1 MGSYVMYH
9 CHTEDSLL
17 DSCTRYQDYVDLAVR
32 DGMKALS
39 ISEHGKPLQWTE
51 KWNACTKAGIKY
63 IHSVEIYLTES
74 LKERVRDNYHTVLMA
89 RNMDGLR
96 ELNALVSRS
105 CDEDHFYYT
114 NRISFEEFLGIS
126 ENIISS
132 SACLASPLN
141 RLPDSH
147 PMYER
152 LAMKYDFL
160 EVQPHDHPDQ
170 IAYNKRLYVLSKKI
184 GKPLIAGTDTHS
196 SSPYKAECRKVLLEA
211 KHKSY
216 GDEDAFDLTYK
227 TYDQLVGAFEKQ
239 GALPA
244 DVYLEAIEN
253 TNRLADMT
261 EEIVLDTS
269 IKYPILYGSRE
280 ADSQKFLETIDRKL
294 EEKLSTG
301 VIPKSQEPAFREAI
315 KEEVRVFQK
324 LQMDGFML
332 SMSELIS
339 WCKEQEMAIGTARG
353 SVGGSR
359 VAYVTDIIDLN
370 PETWHT
376 VFSRFCNE
384 DRKEIG
390 DIDID
395 CVESDRPT
403 IFKYIVGR
411 FGRDKT
417 ARVASFGTLQNKGV
431 IDEVGRVLAQRWSKL
446 HPNEINNPWSLPNIA
461 RIKSEISSSDEASKK
476 ENKPIWEYED
486 FRKAEK
492 KYPELFYYF
501 RGLVGTKVS
510 QSVHPAGMVI
520 SPITLGDNYGT
531 FDKDGETCLM
541 LDMENIHDFT
551 GLAKYDFLILKT
563 VQVIR
568 DTCKYLGRP
577 YPKSHEID
585 WDDPEVWDDMVKS
598 PAGLFQFESKFAF
611 DSLKKFKPHSLF
623 DMSIVTAC
631 IRPSGQSY
639 RDELLSRKVHKNPSE
654 IIDELLSDNLGYL
667 IYQEDTIKF
676 LQQICGLSGSEAD
689 NIRRAIGRK
698 QKDRLDKAM
707 PSILEGYCTKSPGSR
722 EKAEEEAKEF
732 LQIIEDSASYQ
743 FGYNHSIAYCML
755 GYLCAYFRHYHPL
768 EFIASFLNNAAN
780 EDDIRNGTAYAN
792 KVGIKITMPKW
803 GLSKGEYFFNTE
815 ERIIAKGLS
824 SVKYMSAGVA
834 EELFNLSRSRLY
846 SHFVDVLLDLQK
858 TSVDTRQLDIL
869 IKIDFFSAFGNQR
882 ELLRISDIFFETF
895 KKGQAK
901 QIQKA
906 KIDGSPLGKIVEK
919 YAVGVTKSGVS
930 SKSYTILDMHSIL
943 VEAEDAILGLGM
955 DDLGDILKVKNFA
968 DVMGYAGYVSGKEED
983 RRKLYVMDVYPLV
996 RKRDGKQFGYSVI
1009 TKSIGSGIESRFTV
1023 HNKVYNSLPINK
1035 GDIIYC
1041 TSFEKDGQYFRLTG
1055 YSRVV

>member
-1 MGSYVMYH
+1 
-9 CHTEDSLL
+9 
-17 DSCTRYQDYVDLAVR
+17 
-32 DGMKALS
+32 
-39 ISEHGKPLQWTE
+39 
-51 KWNACTKAGIKY
+51 
-63 IHSVEIYLTES
+63 
-74 LKERVRDNYHTVLMA
+74 MA

-105 CDEDHFYYT
+105 CDEKHFYYA
-114 NRISFEEFLGIS
+114 NRISFEEFLEVS
-126 ENIISS
+126 SNIIST

-141 RLPDSH
+141 KLPDSH
-147 PMYER
+147 PMYDR

-160 EVQPHDHPDQ
+160 EIQPHDHPDQ
-170 IAYNKRLYVLSKKI
+170 IAYNKRLYALSKKI

-227 TYDQLVGAFEKQ
+227 TYDQLVAAFEKQ
-239 GALPA
+239 RALPV

-301 VIPKSQEPAFREAI
+301 VIPKSHELAFREAI

-339 WCKEQEMAIGTARG
+339 WCKEQGMAIGTARG

-395 CVESDRPT
+395 CVESDRPA

-411 FGRDKT
+411 FGYDKT

-431 IDEVGRVLAQRWSKL
+431 IDEVGRVLAQRWQKL
-446 HPNEINNPWSLPNIA
+446 HPNETANPWSLPNIA

-476 ENKPIWEYED
+476 ENKPIWEYEE

-492 KYPELFYYF
+492 KYPDLFYYF
-501 RGLVGTKVS
+501 RGLVGTKIS

-520 SPITLGDNYGT
+520 SPITLNDNYGT

-568 DTCKYLGRP
+568 DTCKNLGRP

-585 WDDPEVWDDMVKS
+585 WNDPEVWEDMIKN

-639 RDELLSRKVHKNPSE
+639 RDELLARRVHKNPSE

-707 PSILEGYCTKSPGSR
+707 PSILEGYCAKSSESR

-743 FGYNHSIAYCML
+743 FG
-755 GYLCAYFRHYHPL
+755 
-768 EFIASFLNNAAN
+768 
-780 EDDIRNGTAYAN
+780 
-792 KVGIKITMPKW
+792 
-803 GLSKGEYFFNTE
+803 
-815 ERIIAKGLS
+815 
-824 SVKYMSAGVA
+824 
-834 EELFNLSRSRLY
+834 
-846 SHFVDVLLDLQK
+846 
-858 TSVDTRQLDIL
+858 
-869 IKIDFFSAFGNQR
+869 
-882 ELLRISDIFFETF
+882 
-895 KKGQAK
+895 
-901 QIQKA
+901 
-906 KIDGSPLGKIVEK
+906 
-919 YAVGVTKSGVS
+919 
-930 SKSYTILDMHSIL
+930 
-943 VEAEDAILGLGM
+943 
-955 DDLGDILKVKNFA
+955 
-968 DVMGYAGYVSGKEED
+968 
-983 RRKLYVMDVYPLV
+983 
-996 RKRDGKQFGYSVI
+996 
-1009 TKSIGSGIESRFTV
+1009 
-1023 HNKVYNSLPINK
+1023 
-1035 GDIIYC
+1035 
-1041 TSFEKDGQYFRLTG
+1041 
-1055 YSRVV
+1055 